1 MKIKIRYKEFEVN
14 PNDKIMSIKNQVEKC
29 LNVPDYCQIF
39 YYNNKRLFENY
50 SFLDYN
56 IKDGSIL
63 ELLNLNYIEVKLK
76 IPNIPRAIFMYLKG
90 SDTEGDIKNKIS
102 EAYKIPVYAQQIYYQ
117 GKPLEFGIFLKNIID
132 LNNYPL
138 KPLLELK
145 FTSEVKVKIQVNSE
159 ILEVDILKPV
169 RILAEKFNGMVYYN
183 DNFLP
188 ENDLL
193 ITRGIK
199 EKDRIIV
206 KGKRSDLYVKKLTGS
221 IIGINAFY
229 NDTIEDV
236 KAKIQDKE
244 GIPPDQQRII
254 FMGKQLEDNRTLADY
269 SIFTGDL
276 IHLALRLRGG

>member
-1 MKIKIRYKEFEVN
+1 M
-14 PNDKIMSIKNQVEKC
+14 
-29 LNVPDYCQIF
+29 
-39 YYNNKRLFENY
+39 
-50 SFLDYN
+50 
-56 IKDGSIL
+56 
-63 ELLNLNYIEVKLK
+63 
-76 IPNIPRAIFMYLKG
+76 
-90 SDTEGDIKNKIS
+90 
-102 EAYKIPVYAQQIYYQ
+102 
-117 GKPLEFGIFLKNIID
+117 
-132 LNNYPL
+132 
-138 KPLLELK
+138 LELK

-183 DNFLP
+183 DIFLP

-206 KGKRSDLYVKKLTGS
+206 KGKRSDLYVKNLTGS

-254 FMGKQLEDNRTLADY
+254 FMGKQLEDSRTLADY

-276 IHLALRLRGG
+276 MLLVLRLRGG